1 MSPLS
6 NRLQIGE
13 EAFVVVV
20 AEGEGGLGDL
30 YALPAGG
37 GAPLQITFTRVD
49 ESHPALTADGSVL
62 AFIRA
67 GQKTGGQPVVVLMNL
82 LNGAERRVELPP
94 GSAPVRV
101 AWSRDQ
107 TGLFIQTTTGMFSA
121 TAPPNASAAA
131 PVGPAD
137 SAAADSALAVVLGTP
152 AFGTAG
158 PCRSGGGL
166 CSHSDSGESVI
177 DSAGSDPARWG
188 PDSVAYVVHNQLQI
202 LPLGGGHLRE
212 VRPSRVLAGMRQP
225 AYAAGP
231 GRR

>member
-152 AFGTAG
+152 AFATAG
-158 PCRSGGGL
+158 PCRSTTSSRFSPSAAGICVRCGRAEFWPECASRRMRRGRGGGRRKKG
-166 CSHSDSGESVI
+166 DRRQEKRI
-177 DSAGSDPARWG
+177 
-188 PDSVAYVVHNQLQI
+188 
-202 LPLGGGHLRE
+202 E
-212 VRPSRVLAGMRQP
+212 VRRLSSG
-225 AYAAGP
+225 
-231 GRR
+231 